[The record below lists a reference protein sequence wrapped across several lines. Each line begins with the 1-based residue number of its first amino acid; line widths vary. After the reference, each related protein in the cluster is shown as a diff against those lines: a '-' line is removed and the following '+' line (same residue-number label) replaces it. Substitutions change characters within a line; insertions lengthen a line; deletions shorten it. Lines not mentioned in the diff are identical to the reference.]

1 MTLALGILNTPIV
14 TADGTFEVKT
24 IDLNTAKTLVATND
38 LDSAIGYQSTADVMS
53 TLLGVNVPMN
63 RQEFYQKI
71 GQQVLVFKLN
81 KRLPERKIMSAAEI
95 EEMGYS
101 FKLMTRTA

>member
-1 MTLALGILNTPIV
+1 MTALAILNTTIA
-14 TADGTFEVKT
+14 TTDGVFEVKT
-24 IDLNTAKTLVATND
+24 IDLDTAKALVTSNS
-38 LDSAIGYQSTADVMS
+38 LDSAVGHQSTADVMT

-63 RQEFYQKI
+63 RQEFVQKI
-71 GQQVLVFKLN
+71 GQQALVFKLN
-81 KRLPERKIMSAAEI
+81 KRPQEGHIMSAAEI